1 MTREQL
7 RVELNWFCGCGNPE
21 DAAATLL
28 KVLRMHPLYEHRSE
42 FGEMVPGTGLQ
53 YLLLYLL
60 GEKGWFEHGGTIG
73 GQWLTDRGEAVKAA
87 LEAEQEAD
95 GLEALFDAHCIHG
108 FDFDDQEHD
117 CMAAGD
123 PVGWTSADSSA

>member
-28 KVLRMHPLYEHRSE
+28 KVLQMHPLYDHRSE
-42 FGEMVPGTGLQ
+42 FEALIPDRGLE

-60 GEKGWFEHGGTIG
+60 DEKGWFEHGGTIG
-73 GQWLTDRGEAVKAA
+73 GQWLTERGEAVKAA
-87 LEAEQEAD
+87 LGAEQKAD
-95 GLEALFDAHCIHG
+95 GFEALLGDH
-108 FDFDDQEHD
+108 

-123 PVGWTSADSSA
+123 PIGWTSADRPV